1 MRCAQGRELA
11 KGGRLLL
18 VNFCVDEQG
27 RYLGNTE
34 YQQSMFDVMN
44 KVRRTHGTHGAHT
57 QRFVHVVLVQLWKGM
72 ADEGLIT
79 QDEYRQT
86 AFAQYYRT
94 KEEFLAPLTDPT
106 SPVASLRLKVD
117 ACMTDIVR
125 CPYRQSFGNG
135 SLCVV
140 CAMCAVRVVR
150 SNTVIAGEYDAVSY
164 SHALV
169 GTIRSWSEGVFLAG
183 LNASRE
189 RQQSKELVDLF
200 YERYRALV
208 EASPTEHA
216 MDYVHCYLLLH
227 KEA

>member
-1 MRCAQGRELA
+1 
-11 KGGRLLL
+11 
-18 VNFCVDEQG
+18 
-27 RYLGNTE
+27 
-34 YQQSMFDVMN
+34 MFDVMN
-44 KVRRTHGTHGAHT
+44 KVRCTHDTHT
-57 QRFVHVVLVQLWKGM
+57 QRFVHLVLVQLWKGM

-79 QDEYRQT
+79 LDEYRQT

-135 SLCVV
+135 SSCAV
-140 CAMCAVRVVR
+140 CAVCAVRVACAVR
-150 SNTVIAGEYDAVSY
+150 SNRVITGEYDAASY

-169 GTIRSWSEGVFLAG
+169 GTVRSWSEGVFLAG